1 MKTDLMEAQPPTAG
15 GTSAMTRMRYGT
27 CEVDVALTAK
37 TVRRV
42 RNLISSCLSLWGLTE
57 LDMRV
62 GLVSSELLTNAFLH
76 ARKDGEASVPVKVVL
91 TRTPDGVFLSI
102 SDPNPRHPVLLDP
115 RETDEGGRG
124 LALVK
129 AISNGFGCSSTAY
142 GKDVWVTV
150 LHPS

>member
-1 MKTDLMEAQPPTAG
+1 
-15 GTSAMTRMRYGT
+15 MTPDALWT

-62 GLVSSELLTNAFLH
+62 GSGLVRAADQRVS
-76 ARKDGEASVPVKVVL
+76 ARPQGGEASVPVKVVL

-102 SDPNPRHPVLLDP
+102 SDPNPRHPVPLDP

-124 LALVK
+124 LVLVK